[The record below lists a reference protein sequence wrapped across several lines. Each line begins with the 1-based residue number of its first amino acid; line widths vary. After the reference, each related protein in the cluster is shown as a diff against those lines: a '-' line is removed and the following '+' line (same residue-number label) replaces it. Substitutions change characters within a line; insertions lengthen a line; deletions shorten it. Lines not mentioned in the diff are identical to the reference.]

1 MMTIEEAKLE
11 ARKEIEFSDLL
22 NRDGIR
28 ALKDGLDSD
37 KYALLEN
44 LIAELQELKDV
55 KVNQQLHGRRHTY
68 EKPYEEKKGS
78 GESSDD
84 YSSFSQDKG
93 SN

>member
-1 MMTIEEAKLE
+1 MHFNHKDHYQPERKDLSHLHNPKPRGPKQQMMTIEEAKLE

-44 LIAELQELKDV
+44 LIAEL
-55 KVNQQLHGRRHTY
+55 
-68 EKPYEEKKGS
+68 
-78 GESSDD
+78 
-84 YSSFSQDKG
+84 
-93 SN
+93 